1 MDENLLKE
9 AAELDIISLDSLQS
23 QVQMAKKKAVL
34 KQHHYAI
41 SQLPN
46 GQFQTYL
53 IDPLTGKRKEIRAIS
68 KERVEDRIYQLVTEF
83 EKAKHN
89 DNFTMTDLYNEW
101 LNYKMA
107 ITESSNTIRRHRQH
121 YRKYFENTELFGTT
135 VSAVDHL
142 SLQAYCNELVKKN
155 GMTAKEWTNVKT
167 ILKGMFEF
175 AYDKHY
181 ITINPM
187 ERVRITVRFKQV
199 KKKTGKTET
208 YNTEELN
215 ELREYLEEQF
225 AETSDTI
232 FLAIELNFLIGLRV
246 GDLVALRWSDW
257 VDMRHLHIQREEVHN
272 QDNGQFIVVEHT
284 KTNQDRFVPLVPKA
298 LRLLNRIN
306 EHRDLS
312 EFMFTRE
319 GTRITSRQ
327 VAYVLQKYAYKKGVC
342 VKSSHKMRKTF
353 ASNLNANGVP
363 IDEIREILGHSSLST
378 TLNYLFNPLTE
389 EETYERIK
397 SAL

>member
-1 MDENLLKE
+1 
-9 AAELDIISLDSLQS
+9 
-23 QVQMAKKKAVL
+23 
-34 KQHHYAI
+34 
-41 SQLPN
+41 
-46 GQFQTYL
+46 
-53 IDPLTGKRKEIRAIS
+53 
-68 KERVEDRIYQLVTEF
+68 
-83 EKAKHN
+83 
-89 DNFTMTDLYNEW
+89 
-101 LNYKMA
+101 
-107 ITESSNTIRRHRQH
+107 
-121 YRKYFENTELFGTT
+121 
-135 VSAVDHL
+135 
-142 SLQAYCNELVKKN
+142 
-155 GMTAKEWTNVKT
+155 
-167 ILKGMFEF
+167 MFEF

-246 GDLVALRWSDW
+246 GELVALRWSDW

-284 KTNQDRFVPLVPKA
+284 KTNQDRYPP
-298 LRLLNRIN
+298 
-306 EHRDLS
+306 
-312 EFMFTRE
+312 
-319 GTRITSRQ
+319 
-327 VAYVLQKYAYKKGVC
+327 
-342 VKSSHKMRKTF
+342 
-353 ASNLNANGVP
+353 
-363 IDEIREILGHSSLST
+363 
-378 TLNYLFNPLTE
+378 TE